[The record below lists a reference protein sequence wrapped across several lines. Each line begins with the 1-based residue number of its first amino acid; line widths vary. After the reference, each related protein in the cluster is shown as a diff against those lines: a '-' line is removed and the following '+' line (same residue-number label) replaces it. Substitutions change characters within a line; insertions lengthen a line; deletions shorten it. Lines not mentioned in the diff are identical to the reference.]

1 MISSAKSTKAAAV
14 EVTMDYTEDSM
25 LTFEAREGGRAM
37 FLDHPE
43 RLWSTELHI
52 RWCWSGWWATT
63 TNSRVGSG
71 EPALMLRG
79 KRLPTPPLPQMTALS
94 LSVFKEGTRSNKL

>member
-1 MISSAKSTKAAAV
+1 MISSAKSTKAAVV
-14 EVTMDYTEDSM
+14 EVIMDYTEDSM
-25 LTFEAREGGRAM
+25 LTLVARERRGAM
-37 FLDHPE
+37 VLDHPE

-79 KRLPTPPLPQMTALS
+79 KRLPTPPLPQLTALS
-94 LSVFKEGTRSNKL
+94 ISLQRGN

>member
-1 MISSAKSTKAAAV
+1 MISYAKSIKAAVV
-14 EVTMDYTEDSM
+14 EVIMDYTEDSM
-25 LTFEAREGGRAM
+25 LTLVARGGGAM

-94 LSVFKEGTRSNKL
+94 ISLQRGN